1 MTVNILEENKLKSF
15 RERLGSEWLFWDGG
29 TGTMLQSMGLEAG
42 ESPELWNID
51 YPDKVISVHRSYYEA
66 GSDIVNANTF
76 GANRLKYGN
85 RLKEI
90 ITAAIENAKEARRQ
104 AGREDDGY
112 IALDIGPTGRLLV
125 PMGDLPFDE
134 AVDIFGEVV
143 RIGAEAGA
151 DLILIE
157 TMTDSY
163 EAKAAVLAAKEN
175 SDLPVCVT
183 TTYDESGKML
193 TGGGVGSICAMMEG
207 LGVDAIGMN
216 CGLGPVQMLPVA
228 EEMVKTASVPIIVKP
243 NAGLPR
249 QENGRTV
256 YDLDA
261 DRFCQAMSRIADLG
275 VHVVGGCCGTT
286 PEYIRGLV
294 GICRQKPFQKP
305 VRKERTV
312 ISSYSHAV
320 EIGKRPLIIGE
331 RINPTGKK
339 RFKQALKE
347 NDLDYIFK
355 EAIRQEEAG
364 ADALDVNVGLPEI
377 DEPSMMEN
385 VVQSLQGITDLPL
398 QIDTTNREALER
410 GLRIYNGKAMI
421 NSVNG
426 RKESMETVFPLAKKY
441 GAIVVAL
448 CLDESGI
455 PETADGRIEIARKI
469 IDTAAGYG
477 IPKSDIVI
485 DGLCMT
491 VSSDSNAALATLET
505 VRRCRDELHVNTI
518 LGVSNISFGLPR
530 RKIINSNFYA
540 MTLLSGLS
548 CAIINPL
555 DEMMMRAHFAS
566 LALIGKDPQ
575 CMGYIEACTHF
586 SEENIP
592 AGPGPA
598 AGAGSARNV
607 PARQTTVAGGP
618 VTLRDFIEKGL
629 SAQAASAAQEALRER
644 NALDLIN
651 DELIPALNAVGKG
664 FEEKKVFLP
673 QLLMSAEAAKA
684 AFEVM
689 KGTMAGEKK
698 ESKGK
703 VILATVKNDIHD
715 IGKNI
720 VKVLLE
726 SYGYD
731 VIDLGRDVAPE
742 LIVEKAVEDHV
753 RLVGLSALMTTTV
766 VSMEETIRQLRKASP
781 QTKVVVGGAVMTQ
794 EYADSIGADC
804 YAKDAMETVR
814 YADSIFG

>member
-261 DRFCQAMSRIADLG
+261 DRCCQAMSRIADLG

-286 PEYIRGLV
+286 PE
-294 GICRQKPFQKP
+294 
-305 VRKERTV
+305 
-312 ISSYSHAV
+312 
-320 EIGKRPLIIGE
+320 
-331 RINPTGKK
+331 
-339 RFKQALKE
+339 
-347 NDLDYIFK
+347 
-355 EAIRQEEAG
+355 
-364 ADALDVNVGLPEI
+364 
-377 DEPSMMEN
+377 
-385 VVQSLQGITDLPL
+385 
-398 QIDTTNREALER
+398 
-410 GLRIYNGKAMI
+410 
-421 NSVNG
+421 
-426 RKESMETVFPLAKKY
+426 
-441 GAIVVAL
+441 
-448 CLDESGI
+448 
-455 PETADGRIEIARKI
+455 
-469 IDTAAGYG
+469 
-477 IPKSDIVI
+477 
-485 DGLCMT
+485 
-491 VSSDSNAALATLET
+491 
-505 VRRCRDELHVNTI
+505 
-518 LGVSNISFGLPR
+518 
-530 RKIINSNFYA
+530 
-540 MTLLSGLS
+540 
-548 CAIINPL
+548 
-555 DEMMMRAHFAS
+555 
-566 LALIGKDPQ
+566 
-575 CMGYIEACTHF
+575 
-586 SEENIP
+586 
-592 AGPGPA
+592 
-598 AGAGSARNV
+598 
-607 PARQTTVAGGP
+607 
-618 VTLRDFIEKGL
+618 
-629 SAQAASAAQEALRER
+629 
-644 NALDLIN
+644 
-651 DELIPALNAVGKG
+651 
-664 FEEKKVFLP
+664 
-673 QLLMSAEAAKA
+673 
-684 AFEVM
+684 
-689 KGTMAGEKK
+689 
-698 ESKGK
+698 
-703 VILATVKNDIHD
+703 
-715 IGKNI
+715 
-720 VKVLLE
+720 
-726 SYGYD
+726 
-731 VIDLGRDVAPE
+731 
-742 LIVEKAVEDHV
+742 
-753 RLVGLSALMTTTV
+753 
-766 VSMEETIRQLRKASP
+766 
-781 QTKVVVGGAVMTQ
+781 
-794 EYADSIGADC
+794 
-804 YAKDAMETVR
+804 
-814 YADSIFG
+814 

>member
-249 QENGRTV
+249 QENDRTV

-455 PETADGRIEIARKI
+455 PETADGDRQKDHR
-469 IDTAAGYG
+469 YG
-477 IPKSDIVI
+477 SR
-485 DGLCMT
+485 LW
-491 VSSDSNAALATLET
+491 
-505 VRRCRDELHVNTI
+505 
-518 LGVSNISFGLPR
+518 
-530 RKIINSNFYA
+530 
-540 MTLLSGLS
+540 
-548 CAIINPL
+548 
-555 DEMMMRAHFAS
+555 
-566 LALIGKDPQ
+566 DPQ
-575 CMGYIEACTHF
+575 
-586 SEENIP
+586 
-592 AGPGPA
+592 
-598 AGAGSARNV
+598 
-607 PARQTTVAGGP
+607 
-618 VTLRDFIEKGL
+618 
-629 SAQAASAAQEALRER
+629 
-644 NALDLIN
+644 
-651 DELIPALNAVGKG
+651 
-664 FEEKKVFLP
+664 
-673 QLLMSAEAAKA
+673 
-684 AFEVM
+684 
-689 KGTMAGEKK
+689 
-698 ESKGK
+698 
-703 VILATVKNDIHD
+703 
-715 IGKNI
+715 
-720 VKVLLE
+720 
-726 SYGYD
+726 
-731 VIDLGRDVAPE
+731 
-742 LIVEKAVEDHV
+742 
-753 RLVGLSALMTTTV
+753 
-766 VSMEETIRQLRKASP
+766 
-781 QTKVVVGGAVMTQ
+781 
-794 EYADSIGADC
+794 
-804 YAKDAMETVR
+804 VR
-814 YADSIFG
+814 YCHRRPLHDSFFRQQCRTRNIGNGKALPG